1 MEWKKAT
8 VVPIFKKG
16 CRKDP
21 ANYRPVSLTSV
32 VGKILEAIIRDQ
44 LMDHLESQGLLS
56 DEQFGFIKDSSHGSC
71 ALQLLK
77 VVDFWNDS
85 LDEGHNTDVFYTDFR
100 KAFDSVSHK
109 RLLSKLEA
117 YGVKGVAYSWI
128 AEFLD
133 NREQAVK
140 VSNVM
145 SKPVPVVSGVP
156 QGSVLGPALFLV
168 FINDIVD
175 QVEYG
180 RLMLFAD
187 DAKKFQE
194 VDEYQH
200 AVNFQNDINSLTEWA
215 DHWKLEFNVSKC
227 KIMHLGKTSMEA
239 QYYMEVDKCKIPVQ
253 GVESEK
259 DLGVRIDSGLN
270 FKLHIGFVTQ
280 DVYLESVQ
288 NIDTSLAGVLFMCLV
303 SINSS

>member
-1 MEWKKAT
+1 
-8 VVPIFKKG
+8 
-16 CRKDP
+16 
-21 ANYRPVSLTSV
+21 
-32 VGKILEAIIRDQ
+32 
-44 LMDHLESQGLLS
+44 MDHLECQGLLS
-56 DEQFGFIKDSSHGSC
+56 DEQFGFIKDRSHGSC

-200 AVNFQNDINSLTEWA
+200 AVNFQNDN
-215 DHWKLEFNVSKC
+215 
-227 KIMHLGKTSMEA
+227 
-239 QYYMEVDKCKIPVQ
+239 
-253 GVESEK
+253 
-259 DLGVRIDSGLN
+259 
-270 FKLHIGFVTQ
+270 
-280 DVYLESVQ
+280 
-288 NIDTSLAGVLFMCLV
+288 
-303 SINSS
+303 